1 MPFSS
6 VLYWVLLLHVIS
18 WNPRNQNAINKHTQ
32 NAATVSQ
39 KAELMFT
46 EVSLYDLL
54 NLNPKI

>member
-32 NAATVSQ
+32 NTASLTESII
-39 KAELMFT
+39 

-54 NLNPKI
+54 NLNSKI